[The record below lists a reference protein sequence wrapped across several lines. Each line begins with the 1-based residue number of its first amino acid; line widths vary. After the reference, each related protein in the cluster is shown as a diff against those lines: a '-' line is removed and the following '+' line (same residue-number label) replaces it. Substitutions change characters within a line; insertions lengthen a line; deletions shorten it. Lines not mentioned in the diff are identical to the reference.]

1 MGAHPLSDIRSVI
14 QKGKSFSKYI
24 VEDVFGDFGEVSK
37 MAGVAA
43 LYTVQVPT
51 KLAATPPGPSS
62 QLSVVAEKS
71 ALRCGVKP

>member
-1 MGAHPLSDIRSVI
+1 VGAHPLSDIRSVI

-24 VEDVFGDFGEVSK
+24 MEDVFGDFGEVSK

-51 KLAATPPGPSS
+51 KLAATFPGPSS
-62 QLSVVAEKS
+62 HS
-71 ALRCGVKP
+71 